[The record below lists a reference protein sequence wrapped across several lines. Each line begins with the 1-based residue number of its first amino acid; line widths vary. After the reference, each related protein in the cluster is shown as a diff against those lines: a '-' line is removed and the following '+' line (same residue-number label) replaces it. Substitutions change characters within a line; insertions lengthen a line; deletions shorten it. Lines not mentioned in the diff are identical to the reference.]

1 MKAALG
7 LALRTSVVALGQTG
21 CVQAAGAAAGPA
33 GTVETANGCMNFTV
47 AQEDQD
53 EPCFAPNWSRN

>member
-1 MKAALG
+1 VKATLD
-7 LALRTSVVALGQTG
+7 LALPPSVVAARQTD

-47 AQEDQD
+47 AE
-53 EPCFAPNWSRN
+53 EG